1 MAERPIECP
10 RCKSV
15 WSAYAARVERIGA
28 SGRRIGKPGALRSC
42 AECAAFYI
50 LRDDGSVS
58 LCGAKGK
65 QGMANNGQP
74 ITHAVNASQV
84 NGAQGVE
91 GFSGDPPGGTA
102 RDKGAFDADIAL
114 LD

>member
-10 RCKSV
+10 RCKST

-58 LCGAKGK
+58 LCGARHKA
-65 QGMANNGQP
+65 GMANTGAL
-74 ITHAVNASQV
+74 IRESGNATEMS
-84 NGAQGVE
+84 GIE
-91 GFSGDPPGGTA
+91 IRDSISGDPRGGTA